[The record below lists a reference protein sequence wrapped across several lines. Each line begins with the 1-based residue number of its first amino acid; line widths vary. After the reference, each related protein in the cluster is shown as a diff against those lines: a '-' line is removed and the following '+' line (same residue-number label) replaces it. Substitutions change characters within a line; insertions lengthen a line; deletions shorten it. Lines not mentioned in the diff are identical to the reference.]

1 MKKILQ
7 WLHRKIDG
15 KSICLIF
22 TALFFLT
29 VSLFTALIISLY
41 SEYTKAQ
48 IAAFLQEKNTQ
59 QLRRMSFS
67 IEKDVDDTIALA
79 NTAYYQIIKSTDLQA
94 LLTEQTL
101 SDFCQ
106 LHENKILYAAIYDID
121 GALLWQNAENYDA
134 ESADSAAW
142 FQAAETEIDTVAF
155 DVPHYIQTAAGFQKA
170 MTVSRYVELQ
180 DGGKSRSGILRF
192 DVCMDNM
199 EAELNIYPA
208 SQTDYFYLMDNEE
221 HLICYP
227 FEKRLESGV
236 RTEWTLH
243 APKNQVVLQDKKEW
257 LLQQQTIGYTGWEL
271 ISAASLTEEL
281 QNSTQ
286 LRTGIAVIVLLMAV
300 VSVILDFLIQRLMI
314 APVLRLSE
322 TMKRFGHGELQVR
335 AKTES
340 CGEIRGLS
348 DGFND
353 MAEKTNQLM
362 ERVRKEEREKQIT
375 ERKLLQS
382 QINPHFLYNTLDSII
397 WMIQS

>member
-15 KSICLIF
+15 KSIRLIF

-48 IAAFLQEKNTQ
+48 ITAFLQEKNTQ

-67 IEKDVDDTIALA
+67 IEEDVDDTIELA
-79 NTAYYQIIKSTDLQA
+79 NTAYYQIIKSADLQA

-121 GALLWQNAENYDA
+121 GALLWQNAENYDT
-134 ESADSAAW
+134 ESVDDAAW
-142 FQAAETEIDTVAF
+142 FQAAETKIDTVAF

-170 MTVSRYVELQ
+170 MTVSRYVELR

-227 FEKRLESGV
+227 FEKRLKSGV

-243 APKNQVVLQDKKEW
+243 APKN
-257 LLQQQTIGYTGWEL
+257 
-271 ISAASLTEEL
+271 
-281 QNSTQ
+281 
-286 LRTGIAVIVLLMAV
+286 
-300 VSVILDFLIQRLMI
+300 
-314 APVLRLSE
+314 
-322 TMKRFGHGELQVR
+322 
-335 AKTES
+335 
-340 CGEIRGLS
+340 
-348 DGFND
+348 
-353 MAEKTNQLM
+353 
-362 ERVRKEEREKQIT
+362 
-375 ERKLLQS
+375 
-382 QINPHFLYNTLDSII
+382 
-397 WMIQS
+397 

>member
-67 IEKDVDDTIALA
+67 IEEDVDDTIALA

-208 SQTDYFYLMDNEE
+208 S
-221 HLICYP
+221 
-227 FEKRLESGV
+227 
-236 RTEWTLH
+236 H
-243 APKNQVVLQDKKEW
+243 AL
-257 LLQQQTIGYTGWEL
+257 
-271 ISAASLTEEL
+271 
-281 QNSTQ
+281 
-286 LRTGIAVIVLLMAV
+286 
-300 VSVILDFLIQRLMI
+300 
-314 APVLRLSE
+314 
-322 TMKRFGHGELQVR
+322 
-335 AKTES
+335 
-340 CGEIRGLS
+340 CGPWRSRGLFAS
-348 DGFND
+348 GA
-353 MAEKTNQLM
+353 AE
-362 ERVRKEEREKQIT
+362 RRFPVC
-375 ERKLLQS
+375 
-382 QINPHFLYNTLDSII
+382 F
-397 WMIQS
+397 